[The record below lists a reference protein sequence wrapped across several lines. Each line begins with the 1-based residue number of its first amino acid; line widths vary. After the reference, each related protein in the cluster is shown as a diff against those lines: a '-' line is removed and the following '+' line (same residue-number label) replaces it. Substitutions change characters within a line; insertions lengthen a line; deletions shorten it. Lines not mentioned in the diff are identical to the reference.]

1 LKHQIIRNMKILNV
15 AVAGLGRIGKIH
27 LKNLVRNFPEIKVV
41 AVMDVL
47 DESRAIAEEHGV
59 PVFVLTYEELL
70 AVPDLD
76 AVVIC
81 SPTDTHADY
90 VVKAAN
96 AGKQIF
102 CEKPLD
108 LSLERVQEV
117 LEIVKASGVKL
128 MLGFNRRFDPEF
140 KRIRELVENGSIGDP
155 RILKITS
162 RDPGPPPI
170 SYIKVSG
177 GMFLDMT
184 IHDFDMARFIAGK
197 KVKEVFAKA
206 SVKVDPEIGQ
216 AGDVDTAVILL
227 TFDDD
232 SVAVIDN
239 CREAAYGYDQRLEV
253 FGSKGMAQAENNFPN
268 SHKLFTSSGV
278 SGDLPLH
285 FFLERY
291 DASYNQE
298 IREFIDA
305 LVSGHEVP
313 AGGEDGLISL
323 AIGQA
328 AKKSVVENRPVLLS
342 EILDPTQTK
351 KI

>member
-1 LKHQIIRNMKILNV
+1 MKKINV

-27 LKNLVRNFPEIKVV
+27 LKNLCRNFPEITVV
-41 AVMDVL
+41 AVMDVF
-47 DESRAIAEEHGV
+47 DESKVIADEFNI
-59 PVFVLTYEELL
+59 PVFVKDFDELL
-70 AVPDLD
+70 AVPGVD

-90 VVKAAN
+90 VVKAAK

-108 LSLERVQEV
+108 LSLDRVIEV
-117 LEIVKASGVKL
+117 LAIVEECGVKL

-140 KRIRELVENGSIGDP
+140 KKIRQLVVKDAIGDP
-155 RILKITS
+155 QIIKITS
-162 RDPGPPPI
+162 RDPGPPPV

-184 IHDFDMARFIAGK
+184 IHDFDMARYISGK
-197 KVKEVFAKA
+197 QVKEVFAKGA
-206 SVKVDPEIGQ
+206 VMIDPEIGK
-216 AGDVDTAVILL
+216 AGDIDTAIITL
-227 TFDDD
+227 TFEDNTM
-232 SVAVIDN
+232 AVIDN
-239 CREAAYGYDQRLEV
+239 CRKAVYGYDQRLEV
-253 FGSKGMAQAENNFPN
+253 FGSKGMAQADNNFPN
-268 SHKLFTSSGV
+268 NHKLYTGSGV

-305 LVSGHEVP
+305 LVT
-313 AGGEDGLISL
+313 GGEMPVDGTDGLLSI
-323 AIGQA
+323 AIGLA
-328 AKKSVVENRPVLLS
+328 AKKSVAENRPVKIS
-342 EILDPTQTK
+342 EIL
-351 KI
+351 

>member
-1 LKHQIIRNMKILNV
+1 MKKINV

-27 LKNLVRNFPEIKVV
+27 LENLCRNFPEIKVV

-47 DESRAIAEEHGV
+47 EESKAIAGEFNV
-59 PVFVLTYEELL
+59 PVFVQDFDELL
-70 AVPDLD
+70 VVPGLD

-90 VVKAAN
+90 TVKAAK
-96 AGKQIF
+96 AGKHIF

-108 LSLERVQEV
+108 LSIDRVKEV
-117 LEIVKASGVKL
+117 LSIVDDCGVKL

-140 KRIRELVENGSIGDP
+140 KKIRQLVMSDAVGDP
-155 RILKITS
+155 QIIKITS
-162 RDPGPPPI
+162 RDPGPPPV

-184 IHDFDMARFIAGK
+184 IHDFDMARYISGK
-197 KVKEVFAKA
+197 QVKEVFAKGA
-206 SVKVDPEIGQ
+206 VLVDPEIGE
-216 AGDVDTAVILL
+216 AGDIDTAIITL
-227 TFDDD
+227 TFEDNTM
-232 SVAVIDN
+232 AVIDN
-239 CREAAYGYDQRLEV
+239 CRQAVYGYDQRLEV

-268 SHKLFTSSGV
+268 NHKLYTAEGV

-305 LVSGHEVP
+305 LVSGRDMPV
-313 AGGEDGLISL
+313 GGKDGLLSM
-323 AIGQA
+323 AIALA
-328 AKKSVVENRPVLLS
+328 AKKSVEEGRTVSLS
-342 EILDPTQTK
+342 EILN
-351 KI
+351 

>member
-1 LKHQIIRNMKILNV
+1 MNKIKV
-15 AVAGLGRIGKIH
+15 AVAGLGRIGTIH
-27 LKNLVRNFPEIKVV
+27 LKNLSRNFPQIEVV
-41 AVMDVL
+41 GAMDVF
-47 DESRAIAEEHGV
+47 DESKEIADEFNV
-59 PVFVLTYEELL
+59 SFFTKDYDELL
-70 AVPDLD
+70 DVPELD
-76 AVVIC
+76 AVIIC

-90 VVKAAN
+90 TIKAAK

-117 LEIVKASGVKL
+117 LQVVKECGVKL

-140 KRIRELVENGSIGDP
+140 KKIRQLVEIGAVGEP
-155 RILKITS
+155 QIIKITS
-162 RDPGPPPI
+162 RDPGPPPV

-184 IHDFDMARFIAGK
+184 IHDFDMARYISGK
-197 KVKEVFAKA
+197 EVKEVFAKA
-206 SVKVDPEIGQ
+206 AVKVDPEIGE
-216 AGDVDTAVILL
+216 AGDVDTAIITL

-232 SVAVIDN
+232 SMAVIDN
-239 CREAAYGYDQRLEV
+239 CRKAVYGYDQRLEV

-268 SHKLFTSSGV
+268 NHKLYTKFGI

-298 IREFIDA
+298 IKEFVDA
-305 LVSGHEVP
+305 LVNGKAMPVD
-313 AGGEDGLISL
+313 GNDGLISI
-323 AIGQA
+323 AIGLA
-328 AKKSVVENRPVLLS
+328 AKKSAENNRPVSIS
-342 EILDPTQTK
+342 EI
-351 KI
+351 IA

>member
-1 LKHQIIRNMKILNV
+1 MNKIKI

-27 LKNLVRNFPEIKVV
+27 LKNLSRNFTEIDVV
-41 AVMDVL
+41 AAMDIF
-47 DESRAIAEEHGV
+47 DESKAIADEFNV
-59 PVFVLTYEELL
+59 PVFVKNFDELL
-70 AVPDLD
+70 AVPELD

-90 VVKAAN
+90 VVKAAK

-108 LSLERVQEV
+108 LSLDRVKEV
-117 LEIVKASGVKL
+117 LQIVEESGVKL

-140 KRIRELVENGSIGDP
+140 KKIRQLVLNDAVGDP
-155 RILKITS
+155 QIIKITS
-162 RDPGPPPI
+162 RDPGPPPV

-184 IHDFDMARFIAGK
+184 IHDFDMARYISGK
-197 KVKEVFAKA
+197 QVKEVFAKGA
-206 SVKVDPEIGQ
+206 VMVDPEIGK
-216 AGDVDTAVILL
+216 AGDIDTAVITL
-227 TFDDD
+227 TFEDD
-232 SVAVIDN
+232 SMAVIDN
-239 CREAAYGYDQRLEV
+239 CRKAVYGYDQRLEV

-268 SHKLFTSSGV
+268 SHKLYTESGI

-298 IREFIDA
+298 MKEFIDA
-305 LVSGHEVP
+305 LVSGSDMPVD
-313 AGGEDGLISL
+313 GNDGLISI
-323 AIGQA
+323 AIGLA
-328 AKKSVVENRPVLLS
+328 AKKSVEEGRPVQIN
-342 EILDPTQTK
+342 EIL
-351 KI
+351 I

>member
-1 LKHQIIRNMKILNV
+1 MKKIKV

-27 LKNLVRNFPEIKVV
+27 LKNLSRNFPEVEVV

-47 DESRAIAEEHGV
+47 DESKAIADEFNV
-59 PVFVLTYEELL
+59 PNFVKDFDQLL
-70 AVPDLD
+70 SFDGLD

-90 VVKAAN
+90 VVKAAK

-108 LSLERVQEV
+108 LSLNRVKEV
-117 LEIVKASGVKL
+117 LAVVEKSGVNL

-140 KRIRELVENGSIGDP
+140 KKIKQLVSNNAVGDP
-155 RILKITS
+155 QIVKITS
-162 RDPGPPPI
+162 RDPGPPPV

-184 IHDFDMARFIAGK
+184 IHDFDMARYISGK
-197 KVKEVFAKA
+197 QVKEVFAKGA
-206 SVKVDPEIGQ
+206 VMVDPEIGK
-216 AGDVDTAVILL
+216 AGDIDTAIITL
-227 TFDDD
+227 TFEDGTL
-232 SVAVIDN
+232 AVIDN
-239 CREAAYGYDQRLEV
+239 CRKAVYGYDQRLEV

-268 SHKLFTSSGV
+268 NHKLFTEKGV

-305 LVSGHEVP
+305 LVSDGKMPVD
-313 AGGEDGLISL
+313 GNDGLLSI
-323 AIGQA
+323 AIGLA
-328 AKKSVVENRPVLLS
+328 AKKSVEEKRPVKME
-342 EILDPTQTK
+342 EILN
-351 KI
+351 

>member
-1 LKHQIIRNMKILNV
+1 MKTINI

-27 LKNLVRNFPEIKVV
+27 LKNLSRNFAEIKVI
-41 AVMDVL
+41 AVMDVFE
-47 DESRAIAEEHGV
+47 ESKAIADEFHV
-59 PVFVLTYEELL
+59 PVFVQTFEELL
-70 AVPDLD
+70 AVPNLD

-90 VVKAAN
+90 VEQAAR

-117 LEIVKASGVKL
+117 LEIVKETGVKL

-140 KRIRELVENGSIGDP
+140 KRIRQLVENNAIGEP
-155 RILKITS
+155 QIIKITS
-162 RDPGPPPI
+162 RDPGPPPV
-170 SYIKVSG
+170 SYVKVSG

-184 IHDFDMARFIAGK
+184 IHDFDMARYISGK
-197 KVKEVFAKA
+197 QVKEVYAKA
-206 SVKVDPEIGQ
+206 AVKVDPEIGE
-216 AGDVDTAVILL
+216 AGDVDTAIITL
-227 TFDDD
+227 TFEDD
-232 SVAVIDN
+232 SMAVIDN
-239 CREAAYGYDQRLEV
+239 CRKAVYGYDQRLEV
-253 FGSKGMAQAENNFPN
+253 FGSQGMAQADNNFPN
-268 SHKLFTSSGV
+268 NHKLYTEGGI

-305 LVSGHEVP
+305 LVDGTDMPVD
-313 AGGEDGLISL
+313 GEDGLLSI
-323 AIGQA
+323 AIGLA
-328 AKKSVVENRPVLLS
+328 AKKSVAENRPVKIE
-342 EILDPTQTK
+342 EILS
-351 KI
+351 

>member
-1 LKHQIIRNMKILNV
+1 MEMINV

-27 LKNLVRNFPEIKVV
+27 LKNLVRNFSEIRVV
-41 AVMDVL
+41 AAMDVF
-47 DESRAIAEEHGV
+47 DESKAIADEFNV
-59 PVFVLTYEELL
+59 PVFVKTFDELL
-70 AVPDLD
+70 AVPDLN

-90 VVKAAN
+90 VVKAAR

-117 LEIVKASGVKL
+117 LGVVKETGVSL

-140 KRIRELVENGSIGDP
+140 KKIKALVESDAVGDP
-155 RILKITS
+155 QIIKITS

-184 IHDFDMARFIAGK
+184 IHDFDMARYISGK

-206 SVKVDPEIGQ
+206 TVKVDPEIGQ
-216 AGDVDTAVILL
+216 AGDVDTAVITL
-227 TFDDD
+227 TFEDD
-232 SVAVIDN
+232 SMAVIDN
-239 CREAAYGYDQRLEV
+239 CRKAAYGYDQRLEV

-268 SHKLFTSSGV
+268 NHKLYTETGV

-305 LVSGHEVP
+305 LVSGSAMPVD
-313 AGGEDGLISL
+313 GEDGLISIAMGL
-323 AIGQA
+323 A
-328 AKKSVVENRPVLLS
+328 AKKSLEENRPVKMT
-342 EILDPTQTK
+342 EILA
-351 KI
+351 

>member
-1 LKHQIIRNMKILNV
+1 MKKIKV

-27 LKNLVRNFPEIKVV
+27 LKNLCRNFSEIEVV
-41 AVMDVL
+41 AVMDVF
-47 DESRAIAEEHGV
+47 DESKLIADEFNI
-59 PVFVLTYEELL
+59 PVFVKDFDALL
-70 AVPDLD
+70 AVPGVD

-81 SPTDTHADY
+81 SPTDTHANY
-90 VVKAAN
+90 VVKAAK

-108 LSLERVQEV
+108 LSLDRVKEV
-117 LEIVKASGVKL
+117 LQIVEENGVKL

-140 KRIRELVENGSIGDP
+140 KKIRQLVLNDAIGDP
-155 RILKITS
+155 QIIKITS
-162 RDPGPPPI
+162 RDPGPPPV

-184 IHDFDMARFIAGK
+184 IHDFDMARYISGK
-197 KVKEVFAKA
+197 QVKEVFAKGA
-206 SVKVDPEIGQ
+206 VMVDPEIGK
-216 AGDVDTAVILL
+216 AGDIDTAIITL
-227 TFDDD
+227 TFDDGTM
-232 SVAVIDN
+232 AVIDN
-239 CREAAYGYDQRLEV
+239 CRKAVYGYDQRLEV

-268 SHKLFTSSGV
+268 NHKLYTATGV

-305 LVSGHEVP
+305 LVSGGKMPVD
-313 AGGEDGLISL
+313 GKDGLLSI
-323 AIGQA
+323 AIGLA
-328 AKKSVVENRPVLLS
+328 AKKSIQENRPVDLS
-342 EILDPTQTK
+342 EIL
-351 KI
+351 

>member
-1 LKHQIIRNMKILNV
+1 MEMLNV

-27 LKNLVRNFPEIKVV
+27 LKNLARNFSEIRVV

-47 DESRAIAEEHGV
+47 EESRAIAGEFGV
-59 PVFVLTYEELL
+59 PVFVNTFDALL

-90 VVKAAN
+90 VVRAAR

-117 LEIVKASGVKL
+117 LEIVEASGVKL

-140 KRIRELVENGSIGDP
+140 KKIRQLVENGSVGDP
-155 RILKITS
+155 QILKITS

-184 IHDFDMARFIAGK
+184 IHDFDMARFISGK
-197 KVKEVFAKA
+197 KVREVYARA
-206 SVKVDPEIGQ
+206 SVKVDPGIGE

-227 TFDDD
+227 TFEDD

-239 CREAAYGYDQRLEV
+239 CRKAAYGYDQRLEV
-253 FGSKGMAQAENNFPN
+253 FGSKGMAQADNNFPN
-268 SHKLFTSSGV
+268 NHRLFTGAGV

-291 DASYNQE
+291 DASYKQE
-298 IREFIDA
+298 MREFIDA
-305 LVSGHEVP
+305 LVSGRDVP
-313 AGGEDGLISL
+313 VGGEDGLISM
-323 AIGQA
+323 AIGLA
-328 AKKSVVENRPVLLS
+328 AKKSMKENRPVAVS
-342 EILDPTQTK
+342 EILSSSASQNN
-351 KI
+351 